1 MVASATLDQS
11 LVLERV
17 RQLVLSDSPD
27 GYEVFHTLMRGDPC
41 PSHIVRFVDAV
52 YEADARG
59 QGTVVYAWRGSTK
72 TTGITQLLGA
82 YWMLQEQ
89 RRHLE
94 TLLIQVTDAS
104 AVDNAAVMAS
114 WIKNSPVMRTLVPSL
129 VPDEPAGWGASGY
142 ELWDNSIEYG
152 EWRQRRT
159 AHPSMLP
166 LGYKSGEIIG
176 KHPRGSLLVDDINNE
191 QNTRSRKERTYVNS
205 IVKGTI
211 FPTIVP
217 GMTRT
222 IFVGTPWIDD
232 DCLYYVART
241 GEFHVI
247 KLPVMDN
254 PSDSPEADKVWVEC
268 AKRYFHLNWPE
279 RFDVKEINRQYRLA
293 GEADFARMF
302 MLDTSLA
309 AGQILK
315 RDWLHTYPADKI
327 DPRWPIVMGV
337 DYSSHVEKQDDDK
350 DHDYTVIAQGRLLPT
365 GGIVIEHGWRDRL
378 SQAEAEAKVKGVGDA
393 SRALL
398 QGIGHEAV
406 PGTAGNELYALLLN
420 TSTLPIIPVTHG
432 NKQKGYRF
440 QKLMAPHFENAR
452 VFISDAES
460 DFLAEFVKEWVG
472 FPNEKHDDCL
482 DAVYC
487 MLWVALGALMPPQEY
502 GIPDPNAKPED
513 DSPWRGVGRT

>member
-1 MVASATLDQS
+1 MATVSVDPFLEAARAE
-11 LVLERV
+11 VLT
-17 RQLVLSDSPD
+17 DSPK
-27 GYEVFHTLMRGDPC
+27 GYETYHTLMRNEPC
-41 PSHIVRFVDAV
+41 PQHMVRFVDAI
-52 YEADARG
+52 YESHARG
-59 QGTVVYAWRGSTK
+59 RGTVVYAWRGSTK
-72 TTGITQLLGA
+72 TTGVTQLLGS

-114 WIKNSPVMRTLVPSL
+114 WVKNSPVMRALVPTL

-142 ELWDNSIEYG
+142 ELWDESIPYG
-152 EWRQRRT
+152 EWRQMRT
-159 AHPSMLP
+159 AHPSLLP

-176 KHPRGSLLVDDINNE
+176 KHPRNALLVDDINNE

-211 FPTIVP
+211 FPCITP
-217 GMTRT
+217 ETRVVF
-222 IFVGTPWIDD
+222 IGTPWVDD

-241 GEFHVI
+241 GEFDVI
-247 KLPVMDN
+247 KLPVAVD
-254 PSDSPEADKVWVEC
+254 PSDIQEADNVWLEC
-268 AKRYFHLNWPE
+268 MKRYYVLSWPD
-279 RFDVKEINRQYRLA
+279 RFTAKEVNRQFKLA
-293 GEADFARMF
+293 GEADFMRMF
-302 MLDTSLA
+302 MLDTRMA
-309 AGQILK
+309 QGMWLK

-337 DYSSHVEKQDDDK
+337 DYSSNVEKQDDEK
-350 DHDYTVIAQGRLLPT
+350 DLDYTVIAQGRLIPA
-365 GGIVIEHGWRDRL
+365 GGIVLEHGWRDRL

-393 SRALL
+393 VRPLL

-406 PGTAGNELYALLLN
+406 PGTAGNELYALLLT

-440 QKLMAPHFENAR
+440 QKLMAPHFENCR
-452 VFISDAES
+452 VYVSDADS
-460 DFLAEFVKEWVG
+460 DFLAEFVKEWIG
-472 FPNEKHDDCL
+472 FPNEKHDDIL

-487 MLWVALGALMPPQEY
+487 MLWVALGALLPPQDY
-502 GIPDPNAKPED
+502 GLLDPNDPKRDDD
-513 DSPWRGVGRT
+513 DSPFKGLGGWHG